1 LCYFVDGHYTIGKV
15 DGSIWTTLLGRI
27 TSGGLYVESRG
38 LYLLPTP
45 VQKRGRIT
53 EVCALGYPRAEH
65 QNLLVDEETGGLDL
79 DSIIYGFVYFVLYR
93 LDPSSTL
100 YEMEYDP
107 VLLYHQLPPGC
118 VSQDDGLQMSVEEG
132 DLLGAF
138 IFEHCATADELIS
151 QANMATLNVME
162 LRQLKLCPSQI
173 SLVDQCFH
181 TLHLNAPQNTS
192 VDDIRSIDLQQL
204 LSVSARLNLGV
215 VIEEGMSS
223 GFLWGVGGGCGG
235 WGGRGR
241 GEGEGVKFVQ

>member
-1 LCYFVDGHYTIGKV
+1 LLFVDGHYTIGKI

-53 EVCALGYPRAEH
+53 EVCALGYPRVEH
-65 QNLLVDEETGGLDL
+65 QILLVDEETGGLDL
-79 DSIIYGFVYFVLYR
+79 DSIVHGFLYFVLYR
-93 LDPSSTL
+93 LNLSSAL

-107 VLLYHQLPPGC
+107 VLLYHQLAPGC

-192 VDDIRSIDLQQL
+192 IDDIRSIDLQQL
-204 LSVSARLNLGV
+204 MNVSARLNLGV
-215 VIEEGMSS
+215 VIKEGMSHFS
-223 GFLWGVGGGCGG
+223 AFWG
-235 WGGRGR
+235 
-241 GEGEGVKFVQ
+241 